1 MKKIIHL
8 ATDAIDRLLFAIPAT
23 HKHYRLALITR
34 EKECLMLSEAV
45 VAAVVRAYVGI
56 KTHPLRTG
64 IEMTSVPLP
73 LPKENFASHQLL
85 ETEKS
90 SAAIQAELLELLGRA
105 ER

>member
-1 MKKIIHL
+1 MKKVTHL
-8 ATDAIDRLLFAIPAT
+8 STDAVDRLLFAIPAT

-34 EKECLMLSEAV
+34 ENECLILSEAV

-56 KTHPLRTG
+56 KTHPLLTG
-64 IEMTSVPLP
+64 IEMTSVTLP
-73 LPKENFASHQLL
+73 SPKEDFANHQLL